1 MRSHA
6 NTINKKVVII
16 YRYVPNY
23 RKQFYEKLRLEL
35 ERQNIELEL
44 IYGQPGSFDESKNDS
59 VNINWGIRIKN
70 KIFNIFGKEIYW
82 QPIFSHIKDADL
94 IIVEQASKLLINY
107 LLILLNVLRIKRIAF
122 WGHGKNFQQEK
133 ASQVG
138 EWIKRILSKNVFW
151 WFAYNDYSKKI
162 IKQLGFPENRIT
174 SVQNAIDTEEL
185 TIAKNHFSKEDIED
199 FKVNEGIKGSHIGL
213 YVGGMYYEKNLP
225 LLFSACELIRLKIP
239 DYEMIF
245 IGSGKDVSLVK
256 EFDGKYDWVHYVGP
270 KFGSEIVPYFLIAD
284 LFLMPG
290 LVGLAILDCFVMNVP
305 LVTIN
310 HNNHSPE
317 ISYLE
322 DGVNGIII
330 KKNDPEKYAEAIIN
344 LFRDDELLINL
355 RKGCMASSGKYT
367 LDNMVNNFQNGIIQA
382 LKIKRWDLDEY

>member
-1 MRSHA
+1 M
-6 NTINKKVVII
+6 NKKVVII
-16 YRYVPNY
+16 YRYIPNY
-23 RKQFYEKLRLEL
+23 RKTFYEKLKSSLIS
-35 ERQNIELEL
+35 QNIDL
-44 IYGQPGSFDESKNDS
+44 ILVYGQPGNFDMAKNDS
-59 VNINWGIRIKN
+59 VEIQWGKKINN
-70 KIFNIFGKEIYW
+70 KIFYLFGKEIYW
-82 QPIFSHIKDADL
+82 QPAFCHIKNADL

-107 LLILLNVLRIKRIAF
+107 IFILLNVLRLKRIAF

-138 EWIKRILSKNVFW
+138 EWIKRIISKNVFW
-151 WFAYNDYSKKI
+151 WFAYNDYSKMI

-185 TIAKNHFSKEDIED
+185 IVAKNQFSRIEINK
-199 FKVNEGIKGSHIGL
+199 FKLSREVNGSHIGL
-213 YVGGMYYEKNLP
+213 FVGGMYYEKNLP
-225 LLFSACELIRLKIP
+225 FLFSACELIRLKIP
-239 DYEMIF
+239 DFEMIF

-256 EFDGKYDWVHYVGP
+256 EFDAKYDWVHYVGP
-270 KFGSEIVPYFLIAD
+270 KFGKDIVPYFLLAD

-330 KKNDPEKYAEAIIN
+330 KENDPKKYAEAIIN
-344 LFRDDELLINL
+344 LFSDDELLTNL
-355 RKGCMASSGKYT
+355 KKGCEVSSRKYS
-367 LDNMVNNFQNGIIQA
+367 LDNMVNNFQNGIIHA
-382 LKIKRWDLDEY
+382 LKTKRWDLNE